1 MNILVIL
8 PPALY
13 DVVSSTA
20 LLRCVHRQVADA
32 QLHVVVPEELE
43 FGLEANP
50 AVNRLVPVK
59 ELHANLSPQKYDLV
73 MDVAHLEENEHW
85 AAAAGISYLS
95 FKKPSLW
102 SGVFEWFRKKRKQYT
117 ALDMVRLAQPIGVQ
131 YDGGGLDYFI
141 APAHQVPQ
149 QDVPAAHSAGFV
161 ALALGQALTIQPDV
175 LRHFCSQLQFPIII
189 TGGKALHDA
198 AQRLA
203 EEDNIK
209 VYNACGKF
217 TDAESADLLRRARVV
232 VAGDAGWI
240 QVAAAF
246 AKPVVAWYEGKE
258 AGVELTPFYAAAP
271 NGGKTPGFE
280 LLQINNNA
288 GAKEHA
294 ATGARLVQSANSLL
308 AQK

>member
-32 QLHVVVPEELE
+32 QLHVVVPEQLA
-43 FGLEANP
+43 FVLEANP
-50 AVNRLVPVK
+50 AINRLVPVK
-59 ELHANLSPQKYDLV
+59 ELHTNLSPQQYDLV

-117 ALDMVRLAQPIGVQ
+117 AMDMVRLAQPIGVQ

-161 ALALGQALTIQPDV
+161 ALALGHAVTIQPEV
-175 LRHFCSQLQFPIII
+175 LCHFCTQLQFPIII

-198 AQRLA
+198 AQSLT
-203 EEDNIK
+203 EVDNIK

-217 TDAESADLLRRARVV
+217 TDAESADLLRRARAVV
-232 VAGDAGWI
+232 SGDAGWI

-246 AKPVVAWYEGKE
+246 AKPVVACYAGKE
-258 AGVELTPFYAAAP
+258 AAVELTPFYATTA
-271 NGGKTPGFE
+271 NGGKAPGFE
-280 LLQINNNA
+280 LVSTNSNA
-288 GAKEHA
+288 AANEHA
-294 ATGARLVQSANSLL
+294 ATGARMVQLVNGLL
-308 AQK
+308 AKK